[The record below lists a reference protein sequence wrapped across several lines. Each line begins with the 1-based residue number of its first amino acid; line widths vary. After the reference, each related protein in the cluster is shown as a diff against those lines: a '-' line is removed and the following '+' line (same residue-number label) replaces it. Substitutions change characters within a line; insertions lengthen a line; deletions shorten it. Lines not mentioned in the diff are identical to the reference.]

1 MNRIVGG
8 GWKLIIEQPPAQCT
22 YMLRCERK
30 KKTGIVRVTFQGLVL
45 PDQCMSGIADEAV
58 ISKGGCKFTILP
70 QGSGHADKGVVSC
83 PV

>member
-1 MNRIVGG
+1 MEVDHRAAASTMHIHAEMR
-8 GWKLIIEQPPAQCT
+8 K
-22 YMLRCERK
+22 K